1 MGLNEASRSEPQLG
15 YLSVRLDPG
24 AVSVSYLSSLL
35 RVLQAALREVARDNE
50 QTRRHFDS
58 KPQPVLMVGGVRAG
72 NGLTVDLTFADPLD
86 SSPLEA
92 LSSHTFHAFLDNLG
106 EYVRKLPQPRLWG
119 GAARRPPPRE
129 LETDLARRM
138 DQVYVELRR
147 VPKVT
152 VRYQGRAIEV
162 EGDRMEIV

>member
-1 MGLNEASRSEPQLG
+1 MAVNQASDSGPRPG

-24 AVSVSYLSSLL
+24 GVSVSYLSSLL
-35 RVLQAALREVARDNE
+35 RVLQAALREVARDND

-58 KPQPVLMVGGVRAG
+58 KQQPVLMVGGVRAG
-72 NGLTVDLTFADPLD
+72 DGLTLDLTFADPLD
-86 SSPLEA
+86 SSALEA
-92 LSSHTFHAFLDNLG
+92 LSSHTFNAFLDKLG
-106 EYVRKLPQPRLWG
+106 EYVRKLPQPGLWG
-119 GAARRPPPRE
+119 GAARRPPLWQ

-147 VPKVT
+147 IPKVT
-152 VRYQGRAIEV
+152 VSYQDRAIEV